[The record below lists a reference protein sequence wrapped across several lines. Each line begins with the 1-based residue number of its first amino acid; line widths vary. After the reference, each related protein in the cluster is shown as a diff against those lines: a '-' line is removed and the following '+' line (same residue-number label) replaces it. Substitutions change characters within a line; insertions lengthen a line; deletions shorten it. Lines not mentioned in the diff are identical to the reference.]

1 MPVGPNPR
9 AHAPPAPLCRRRRL
23 LNHDLVRSS
32 LDDADCFAEVGDIL
46 ASFRAQFTAA
56 PRESPL
62 ASPAQKPVSPSATEA
77 VAPMRLEEE
86 PSAPVPGAEAPEA
99 EATKDNAV
107 AYSALLDRLAGAEPP
122 TTPETEAG
130 SPGAVSPLRRWSE
143 RLSQSIKR
151 AGDEI
156 LDKLEKL

>member
-1 MPVGPNPR
+1 MPR
-9 AHAPPAPLCRRRRL
+9 ADASDAPLSRRRRL
-23 LNHDLVRSS
+23 LNQDLVRSS
-32 LDDADCFAEVGDIL
+32 LDDAECFAEVGDIL
-46 ASFRAQFTAA
+46 AAFREQFVAT

-62 ASPAQKPVSPSATEA
+62 ASPALKPLSPSGTDAL
-77 VAPMRLEEE
+77 APMRLEEE
-86 PSAPVPGAEAPEA
+86 PSAPAPAPEA
-99 EATKDNAV
+99 PAADDAKANAV

-122 TTPETEAG
+122 STPETEAG

-156 LDKLEKL
+156 IDKLEKL

>member
-1 MPVGPNPR
+1 M
-9 AHAPPAPLCRRRRL
+9 
-23 LNHDLVRSS
+23 RSS

-46 ASFRAQFTAA
+46 SAFRAQFTAV

-62 ASPAQKPVSPSATEA
+62 ASPAQKPLPPSSTDA

-86 PSAPVPGAEAPEA
+86 PSAPAPGTEAPDDA
-99 EATKDNAV
+99 AKDNAV